1 MTAPASL
8 LVNKRKLPALLR
20 HDVPPLRLAGTTVE
34 PLVATR
40 SRLWGVLH
48 SDVGKKIL
56 HRGQAVAIL
65 NVHQNTRLV
74 VRTNEEEHKAFW
86 IPRRPTDRTQ
96 FNIERMWRSRRSH
109 TLRAPVWTGEPRP
122 NVQKIQLR
130 TNHPSSA
137 HFTFLVRELGYSG
150 HAAFAAMVRG
160 HLPWLQLMDRRNKGL
175 MNKNGGA
182 HPEHPYFPAAPNQRT
197 TRGGGYRMEQV
208 TAAIARHRWDDKHA
222 SAVFEIVY
230 LRRKPFLVA
239 ASHGLK
245 KATVYQYCSRVA
257 AALRQEAPADEVLD
271 SLAENSNPLVFSE
284 CV

>member
-1 MTAPASL
+1 MTALASL

-74 VRTNEEEHKAFW
+74 IRTNEEEHKAFW

-109 TLRAPVWTGEPRP
+109 TLRAPVGFVTTVAGQQYFFHVSSFAKGEAPPVLEGRVRFDIGP
-122 NVQKIQLR
+122 AIAVGKKAQALNVQYLHKAGEIVL
-130 TNHPSSA
+130 A
-137 HFTFLVRELGYSG
+137 
-150 HAAFAAMVRG
+150 
-160 HLPWLQLMDRRNKGL
+160 
-175 MNKNGGA
+175 GGA
-182 HPEHPYFPAAPNQRT
+182 Q
-197 TRGGGYRMEQV
+197 
-208 TAAIARHRWDDKHA
+208 
-222 SAVFEIVY
+222 
-230 LRRKPFLVA
+230 
-239 ASHGLK
+239 
-245 KATVYQYCSRVA
+245 
-257 AALRQEAPADEVLD
+257 
-271 SLAENSNPLVFSE
+271 
-284 CV
+284 